1 MTTIMINRYRKSET
15 TNAGVLVQVR
25 QIRFDLFRVVA
36 FDSELEPLE
45 VKEVETIALANLH
58 YNYFVSR
65 YTASEKVQIIYDT
78 FGSHKVLYTNLEIK
92 GRGVSFSHKTSEG
105 LNVYTVTKLAFE
117 KIRGNYSVR
126 YAEQGVDFRSIA

>member
-15 TNAGVLVQVR
+15 TNTGVLVKLMQVE
-25 QIRFDLFRVVA
+25 FNLFRVMA
-36 FDSELEPLE
+36 FNSELDLLE

-105 LNVYTVTKLAFE
+105 VNVYTVTKLAFE
-117 KIRGNYSVR
+117 KIRSQYSVK
-126 YAEQGVDFRSIA
+126 YAEQGVDFKAIA